1 MAYTQAD
8 LDSIKKSIASGVAE
22 CNINGRLM
30 KFRSL
35 AEMNEIKRAI
45 EADVSTSVRP
55 KSRFVRPGFDKGY
68 Q

>member
-8 LDSIKKSIASGVAE
+8 LDSIKKSIASGVSE

-30 KFRSL
+30 KFRTL

-45 EADVSTSVRP
+45 EADLAIDVRSKP
-55 KSRFVRPGFDKGY
+55 RWVRPGFDKGY